1 MNYPNRLT
9 HRHVESLKPSLHLPD
24 VAEALNK
31 LDSKQLLK
39 SLHHQGIQ
47 YQGKLFNFL
56 ERKVRN
62 KIVLNLEVQ
71 SKKSRKRDRIKFYYN
86 Q

>member
-1 MNYPNRLT
+1 MNYPNRLM
-9 HRHVESLKPSLHLPD
+9 HRHAESLKQSLHLPG

-47 YQGKLFNFL
+47 YQGKLFIFL
-56 ERKVRN
+56 ERKVRI
-62 KIVLNLEVQ
+62 KITHNFEVR
-71 SKKSRKRDRIKFYYN
+71 SKKSRKRDRIKFYCN